1 MEENTAAKFTCSFG
15 GAPES
20 DVSWFRLIN
29 SFGEVQKIGNE
40 GKITSAGK
48 SSTLTIDPVDY
59 KDAGMYLC
67 KANNSVGE
75 GNAAGTLVVKC
86 EYVQYKGYIYCNMQM
101 QYITWRRG
109 FYGFQNIL

>member
-1 MEENTAAKFTCSFG
+1 MATVSPSAQAVEENTLAKFTCTSD
-15 GAPES
+15 GAP
-20 DVSWFRLIN
+20 DPDISWYRQIN

-67 KANNSVGE
+67 KANNTAGE
-75 GNAAGTLVVKC
+75 GNATGTLVVEC
-86 EYVQYKGYIYCNMQM
+86 EYGNTYMCLTSFIPY
-101 QYITWRRG
+101 
-109 FYGFQNIL
+109 